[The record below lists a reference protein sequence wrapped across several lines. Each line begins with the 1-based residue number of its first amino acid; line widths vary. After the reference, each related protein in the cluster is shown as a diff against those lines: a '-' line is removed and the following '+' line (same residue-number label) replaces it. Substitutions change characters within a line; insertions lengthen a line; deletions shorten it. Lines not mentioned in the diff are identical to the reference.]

1 MVRRIFRIA
10 FAASL
15 LPLAAGAQAPAP
27 PAAKETPTEAKETPR
42 TYVPGLEQFMNVIL
56 IEHNKLWF
64 AARERNWPLAAYE
77 LGEIKEIMGD
87 IQDFVPTFKS
97 LPLAEMLDAV
107 ITKEIVALEKA
118 IEAKDLRAFT
128 TGYDKLTAAC
138 NACHQGTDNGFIVI
152 KRPTQPAFTNQDY
165 RPRN

>member
-1 MVRRIFRIA
+1 MVRRITGIV

-87 IQDFVPTFKS
+87 IRSDFQESAARRNARCRYHERDCRSGKGHRGERFKGIHCW
-97 LPLAEMLDAV
+97 L
-107 ITKEIVALEKA
+107 
-118 IEAKDLRAFT
+118 
-128 TGYDKLTAAC
+128 
-138 NACHQGTDNGFIVI
+138 
-152 KRPTQPAFTNQDY
+152 
-165 RPRN
+165 

>member
-1 MVRRIFRIA
+1 MVRRMFGIA

-15 LPLAAGAQAPAP
+15 LPPAAGAQAPAP

-87 IQDFVPTFKS
+87 VQEFVPTFKS

-128 TGYDKLTAAC
+128 ASYDKLTAAC

-152 KRPTQPAFTNQDY
+152 KRPTEPAFTNQDY